1 MFEIDFKVQEALLVT
16 RVYLDVLAILDYLA
30 IQAQKGKLVH
40 QELMAYLASMVQMAR
55 KGSKGAVGDQD
66 YQ

>member
-1 MFEIDFKVQEALLVT
+1 MVT

-55 KGSKGAVGDQD
+55 KGSKGSVGDQD